1 MKCRILFLLLSLFT
15 LWSCSSPET
24 YSKTNGNSGNYDKM
38 SYEKLDDI
46 EKNTHTNFWLDG
58 LTCFAIASFV
68 ISLGISWK
76 TFRKQS
82 ETEAHTRNVSKSVQD
97 GKLND
102 MLRHLYRNLVCT
114 TSMLLKYR
122 HESNRDGEYYKTY
135 PSEANMLKL
144 QVLPDDFIFNID
156 VANDKVFRLMH
167 EQKLLLRNY
176 NLEIEVANKH
186 FSRKDIT
193 EESIIN
199 DIDNILYKPLFLIDK
214 IFDLRFAMKAMD
226 GNKTYTKDKYLVD
239 VVCIFVEAHF
249 NNLKFT
255 NLKTNEQCERCKEII
270 KENKFDCY
278 ISCGDR
284 NGIARACDEKLF
296 KQPKE
301 EIKQPKEIISWT
313 EEHSKDK
320 KDIKCYINKS
330 EFVEYFKKQ
339 IEINYKEES
348 HLKEIQEKIQIITS
362 KDVNE
367 FYDKCKI
374 REEFKDCLK
383 EYFDFWNSNDKCEAK
398 AFIYNI
404 LKIDAILE
412 MPIIGMIQ
420 HEDRRS

>member
-1 MKCRILFLLLSLFT
+1 MNLTNLLKFMKCRILFLLLSLFT
-15 LWSCSSPET
+15 LWSCSSPGT
-24 YSKTNGNSGNYDKM
+24 NTKTNENPDNYDKM

-46 EKNTHTNFWLDG
+46 EKNTHTNFWFDG

-68 ISLGISWK
+68 ISLAISWK

-122 HESNRDGEYYKTY
+122 HETNRDGEYYKTY

-199 DIDNILYKPLFLIDK
+199 DIDNILFKPLYLISR
-214 IFDLRFAMKAMD
+214 IFDLRSELEALD
-226 GNKTYTKDKYLVD
+226 GNKAYAKNKYLFDVVYIFVEEHFKKLDFTKLKITEQCDRYKDIIKDCDFEEKYFGGEENGLERSCYKNLFKQTKDIWFIFWRKEKTKDK
-239 VVCIFVEAHF
+239 
-249 NNLKFT
+249 
-255 NLKTNEQCERCKEII
+255 KEPI
-270 KENKFDCY
+270 
-278 ISCGDR
+278 
-284 NGIARACDEKLF
+284 
-296 KQPKE
+296 
-301 EIKQPKEIISWT
+301 
-313 EEHSKDK
+313 
-320 KDIKCYINKS
+320 IKCYINRP
-330 EFVEYFKKQ
+330 EFVKYLKKQ
-339 IEINYKEES
+339 IKGNKE
-348 HLKEIQEKIQIITS
+348 LKEKIDIIFNS

-383 EYFDFWNSNDKCEAK
+383 EYFDFWNSNDKCEVK